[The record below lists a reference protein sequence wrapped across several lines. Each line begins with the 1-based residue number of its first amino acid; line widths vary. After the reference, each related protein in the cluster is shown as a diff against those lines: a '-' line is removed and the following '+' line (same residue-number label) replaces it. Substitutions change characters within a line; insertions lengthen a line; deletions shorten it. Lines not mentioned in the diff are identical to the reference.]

1 MELRITVISKRLPTC
16 VPGLFFVKKPT
27 GENRPSHLGPSGS
40 FLWEIVSEQILQAQ
54 QHFPHS
60 LSTLPGNHAALS
72 VILQDSTLTTS
83 SDGGFK
89 SGWSQP
95 RAPQRPTSSEGGAR
109 TQSPGSHPAALPV
122 LRVPGVVVVGRTV
135 ELGAQAVAAGA
146 AQAPTCDPVQ
156 RPQRSWRA
164 AAGVMLCWL
173 RGFVLPSAACQS
185 VYTQLAYEILFEDL
199 DRNGDGVVDIVEL
212 RDGLRNWNSTFDS
225 DSEKVNQGGRAC
237 GPAHAGKT
245 L

>member
-1 MELRITVISKRLPTC
+1 MELRITVILKRLPTC
-16 VPGLFFVKKPT
+16 VSGLFFVKKPT

-54 QHFPHS
+54 QHFPHF
-60 LSTLPGNHAALS
+60 LGTVLPLALFCR
-72 VILQDSTLTTS
+72 TPH
-83 SDGGFK
+83 
-89 SGWSQP
+89 SQP
-95 RAPQRPTSSEGGAR
+95 LGLGGHSLGLPNVQLPAREAR

-122 LRVPGVVVVGRTV
+122 LKVPGVVVVGRTV

-156 RPQRSWRA
+156 RPQRWWRA
-164 AAGVMLCWL
+164 VVGVMLCWL
-173 RGFVLPSAACQS
+173 RGFVLPSVACQS
-185 VYTQLAYEILFEDL
+185 VNTQLAYEILFEDL

-225 DSEKVNQGGRAC
+225 DSEKVSQGGRAC